1 MGWHGEWWWSFDL
14 KGAQQHAPSKSL
26 IFLNAS
32 VCGIVSLHYFRL
44 MAALG
49 GRTGRSIN
57 DVVLSS
63 EQSDKSLYAQ
73 RLLHCTKFA
82 MKRNLQIHANQ
93 WITSLFGGQQ
103 ELVWWVN
110 RLFSPVALVF
120 PIQIMWRYLRALSLC
135 RVHQKDCV
143 RAWKCRPTLEK
154 KHSLGYRHMIFIGK
168 TKWKSGKGPTSRK
181 VLMDFSW
188 RYGV

>member
-14 KGAQQHAPSKSL
+14 KGAQQHVPSKSL

-44 MAALG
+44 MAALGGRTG

-103 ELVWWVN
+103 ELLWWVN
-110 RLFSPVALVF
+110 F
-120 PIQIMWRYLRALSLC
+120 PFYSKSSEGFLATLRHLISQRFMSCNLDKWIKYCKIFRAEKIFQNTNKILIDLAWFWRIC
-135 RVHQKDCV
+135 CV
-143 RAWKCRPTLEK
+143 TPNYVV
-154 KHSLGYRHMIFIGK
+154 S
-168 TKWKSGKGPTSRK
+168 
-181 VLMDFSW
+181 
-188 RYGV
+188 